1 MLGWLS
7 PKVCPPRRPAPG
19 VGPWRRQQACSSAA
33 SCARTRSGGA
43 SAPPESPPGRARS
56 RETTRTFYFCLF
68 VHNNFFFSSCEL
80 CVPGN
85 YPATAWVFCRFP
97 QFCLRFCPRPALRL
111 RHSVA
116 FGGRKTALRNGNP
129 PVWQSPLASSLLPPR
144 ARPRGCEGPIRA
156 RGLQVCH
163 HSGLANRPG
172 TSRRLPDGA
181 TTARGPLKLAPDC
194 HARLKSGAR
203 RTPLSSCS
211 R

>member
-1 MLGWLS
+1 MCKGCSIGWCCAARLLPAAVAMPQRKSYRSDLQSIYTQNMLGIKTDTGVDELIGYS
-7 PKVCPPRRPAPG
+7 KVRNAFAVCG
-19 VGPWRRQQACSSAA
+19 QETWRC
-33 SCARTRSGGA
+33 GN
-43 SAPPESPPGRARS
+43 E
-56 RETTRTFYFCLF
+56 EF
-68 VHNNFFFSSCEL
+68 VRD
-80 CVPGN
+80 G
-85 YPATAWVFCRFP
+85 YT
-97 QFCLRFCPRPALRL
+97 
-111 RHSVA
+111 HSVA
-116 FGGRKTALRNGNP
+116 FGGRKTALRNGRS
-129 PVWQSPLASSLLPPR
+129 PVWRSPLASSLLPPR

-194 HARLKSGAR
+194 HARPKSGAR